1 MRSAPRPAAI
11 APRAG
16 AGATPTRAPL
26 HRRADVQALAV
37 LVVLS
42 ADGAISQALGAP
54 APLIFVYIVLGLFLA
69 AARLRLGDRRPP
81 AKRAAAPTASVRDR
95 PAPPPPPPPRP
106 SGKIAIGYVR
116 APEGRADAS
125 VRADAVAI
133 AAWCRAHGF
142 ELARVMRD
150 PSPAGDAPRAVDAAV
165 DHLAAG
171 AAYALI
177 AAHLADLSDTAAAL
191 RSLLARVR
199 AVGGALVA
207 IDVGLDTSTD
217 AGRIAAAA
225 LASVEG

>member
-1 MRSAPRPAAI
+1 MRRAPRPAAM
-11 APRAG
+11 APRSG
-16 AGATPTRAPL
+16 AGGT
-26 HRRADVQALAV
+26 
-37 LVVLS
+37 
-42 ADGAISQALGAP
+42 
-54 APLIFVYIVLGLFLA
+54 FVYILAGVALA
-69 AARLRLGDRRPP
+69 AARLRLGDRRAP
-81 AKRAAAPTASVRDR
+81 ARRAVAPTASVRDR
-95 PAPPPPPPPRP
+95 PAPPPPPPRP
-106 SGKIAIGYVR
+106 SGRIAIGYVR

-150 PSPAGDAPRAVDAAV
+150 PSPAGDAPGAVDAAV

-171 AAYALI
+171 AAYALV